1 MCHSFFKLNQTFIF
15 AGLFWRPKKFMFIL
29 YDDSFSKKK
38 QSNSNEVNLRA
49 VLEIMV
55 VCSSE
60 V

>member
-15 AGLFWRPKKFMFIL
+15 AGLLWRPKKFMFIL
-29 YDDSFSKKK
+29 YDDSFSPKKK
-38 QSNSNEVNLRA
+38 TANEVNLKA